1 MRWVL
6 KMLKQRIITAIV
18 LALTFIIV
26 TILFSPFVFSLF
38 IALIVLIAAWEWA
51 GLIGLSQQSSKVSYL
66 ATLAVM
72 TIALFPF
79 LGIYPEAK
87 MISSDRTLI
96 LLGLGVLFWALA
108 FLMLFGYPQN
118 AAWWNDKSKI
128 AVMGL
133 MTLLPAWV
141 GIIQLKYLDP
151 MGYLVLALV
160 VMVAAADIGAYFAGK
175 KFGRRKLAP
184 ALSPNKSWE
193 GVWGSLVTCLL
204 LGLLLIALMN
214 NYVLELSSQKILVLM
229 VLSLCVTLFDVIGDL
244 LESMLKRNQNI
255 KDSGSILPG
264 HGGILD
270 RIDGLLAVTP
280 LFVITFL
287 IIG

>member
-1 MRWVL
+1 
-6 KMLKQRIITAIV
+6 MLKQRIITAIV
-18 LALTFIIV
+18 LALTFIIA
-26 TILFSPFVFSLF
+26 TMLFSPFVFSLF

-51 GLIGLSQQSSKVSYL
+51 GLIGLSQHSSKVSYL

-72 TIALFPF
+72 TMALFPF
-79 LGIYPEAK
+79 LGVYPEVK

-96 LLGLGVLFWALA
+96 LLGLGILFWMLA
-108 FLMLFGYPQN
+108 FLMLFGYPEN
-118 AAWWNDKSKI
+118 SEWWNDKSKI

-133 MTLLPAWV
+133 MALLPACA

-160 VMVAAADIGAYFAGK
+160 IMVAAADIGAYFAGK

-193 GVWGSLVTCLL
+193 GVWGSLVACLF

-214 NYVLELSSQKILVLM
+214 NYVLELSPQKILALM

-255 KDSGSILPG
+255 KDSSSILPG

>member
-1 MRWVL
+1 
-6 KMLKQRIITAIV
+6 MLKQRIITAIV

-51 GLIGLSQQSSKVSYL
+51 GLIGLSRQSSKVSYL

-108 FLMLFGYPQN
+108 LLMLFGYPEN
-118 AAWWNDKSKI
+118 AVRWNDKSKI
-128 AVMGL
+128 AAMGL

-151 MGYLVLALV
+151 AGYLVLALV
-160 VMVAAADIGAYFAGK
+160 IMVAAADIGAYFAGK
-175 KFGRRKLAP
+175 KNLA
-184 ALSPNKSWE
+184 
-193 GVWGSLVTCLL
+193 G
-204 LGLLLIALMN
+204 
-214 NYVLELSSQKILVLM
+214 
-229 VLSLCVTLFDVIGDL
+229 
-244 LESMLKRNQNI
+244 ES
-255 KDSGSILPG
+255 
-264 HGGILD
+264 
-270 RIDGLLAVTP
+270 
-280 LFVITFL
+280 
-287 IIG
+287 

>member
-1 MRWVL
+1 
-6 KMLKQRIITAIV
+6 
-18 LALTFIIV
+18 
-26 TILFSPFVFSLF
+26 
-38 IALIVLIAAWEWA
+38 
-51 GLIGLSQQSSKVSYL
+51 
-66 ATLAVM
+66 
-72 TIALFPF
+72 
-79 LGIYPEAK
+79 
-87 MISSDRTLI
+87 
-96 LLGLGVLFWALA
+96 
-108 FLMLFGYPQN
+108 
-118 AAWWNDKSKI
+118 
-128 AVMGL
+128 
-133 MTLLPAWV
+133 
-141 GIIQLKYLDP
+141 
-151 MGYLVLALV
+151 VLALV
-160 VMVAAADIGAYFAGK
+160 IMVAAADIGAYFAGK

-193 GVWGSLVTCLL
+193 GVWGSLVACLL
-204 LGLLLIALMN
+204 LALLLIALMN
-214 NYVLELSSQKILVLM
+214 NYVLELSPQKILLLM